1 MCNHLL
7 DLRKYWLLEQAR
19 RPQLTWVLCVSSVY
33 REQSG
38 RNPTAN
44 IQGKVIAFA
53 ITFTYRN
60 TGRCLILTPFSV
72 TDTIAPFSK
81 SSLQTCNTL
90 TSSRARSSP
99 SQAFD
104 PNANYRWLPNSGQC
118 Q

>member
-1 MCNHLL
+1 
-7 DLRKYWLLEQAR
+7 
-19 RPQLTWVLCVSSVY
+19 VY
-33 REQSG
+33 RPRIASKVAEI
-38 RNPTAN
+38 RTAN

-72 TDTIAPFSK
+72 TDTIAPFSR

-90 TSSRARSSP
+90 TTAGKVLS

-104 PNANYRWLPNSGQC
+104 PNANYRWLRNSGQC